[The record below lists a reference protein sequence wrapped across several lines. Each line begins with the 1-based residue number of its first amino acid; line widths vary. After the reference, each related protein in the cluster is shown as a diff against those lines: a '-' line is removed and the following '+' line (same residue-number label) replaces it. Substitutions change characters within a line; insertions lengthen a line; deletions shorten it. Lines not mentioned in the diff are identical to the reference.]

1 MEWLYLNSEINR
13 YSKLHTDTKYGG
25 KNSMAEILTHS
36 EAQDIYKTMKE
47 NLVSRDEDIFGLY
60 RDMIK
65 RAVRY
70 ANIRAEWNL
79 LPAEERREKDSSRTS
94 AHDAFIASVNIV
106 ARTEGE
112 VGKEWRERLSDDRK
126 RIGDFACFIAL
137 FEGIQAR

>member
-1 MEWLYLNSEINR
+1 
-13 YSKLHTDTKYGG
+13 
-25 KNSMAEILTHS
+25 MAEILTHS